1 MHLPTAMP
9 LHPVA
14 RRKLVLASLRKKRAF
29 APRARVERDAPPRS
43 RQERALTVESTPA
56 K

>member
-1 MHLPTAMP
+1 MHMRPVMH

-14 RRKLVLASLRKKRAF
+14 RRKLVLASLRKKHAY
-29 APRARVERDAPPRS
+29 APRPRVERDAPPRS
-43 RQERALTVESTPA
+43 RQERALTLESRLP